1 MSPIIRDAAQW
12 REVRHRI
19 DLDLVAHELLGEPE
33 ERSGDTSCWRC
44 PLCGGTRPCL
54 QVTRGKS
61 RWKCAKCN
69 EYGDAVDLVRSVRQ
83 VTFSK
88 ALEFLSR
95 REFYPDEEE
104 TRAESVVF
112 DGSTR
117 GAAPDESDDDWIDNL
132 LRDD

>member
-1 MSPIIRDAAQW
+1 MFPVIRNAAQW
-12 REVRHRI
+12 REVRDRI
-19 DLDLVAHELLGEPE
+19 DLVRVAHGLLGEPE
-33 ERSGDTSCWRC
+33 ERVGDKLYWYC
-44 PLCGGTRPCL
+44 PFHGGTGPCL
-54 QVTRGKS
+54 QVTGGKS
-61 RWKCAKCN
+61 RWRCLGCDQW
-69 EYGDAVDLVRSVRQ
+69 GDAVDLVRSVRQ